1 MDNIRL
7 RMNKQTISV
16 KDDINKQL
24 TEYKSANS
32 IRLQKT
38 YIRIKL
44 KSVIAEHIG
53 INAKLL
59 LQRLGHDYEY
69 TTETLNEFR
78 CIDGLEK
85 LYVFNNI
92 LLDATN
98 AQESIPDKIKI
109 IMSTLFIGRTFEIA
123 NAYKEHNYL
132 LVFDE
137 ISDLIKVYEQLRLK
151 QDTDIDMYKSL
162 CESVNIIYRIIL
174 NILDLKETTSFKD
187 LFTEVRPEPLQFKF
201 MRYLNKFTSEF
212 RIKETSKNVLMMNI
226 CSFQNFVIGEMI
238 QPARNLYSSPTYCS
252 IITLSEVYLNL
263 MDKNKHEMVAGR
275 VLILYELIHFVEALE
290 NIKHSMKI
298 AISRMH
304 MNVKL
309 QLIQII
315 DENEELS
322 SIYDEVLVSRD
333 VPSSSPQLHEFK
345 VDFYYQILSKF
356 CTIVIANN
364 SIYRNITDRISNPV
378 QQFIDAFINLSDIIQ
393 NMNDRFNTLSNYAK
407 LKININIYKL
417 LTEYTYA
424 MEKTYLNDNS

>member
-1 MDNIRL
+1 
-7 RMNKQTISV
+7 MNKQTISV

-24 TEYKSANS
+24 VEYKSANS
-32 IRLQKT
+32 VRLQKT

-44 KSVIAEHIG
+44 KSVIAEHVG

-78 CIDGLEK
+78 CMDGLEK
-85 LYVFNNI
+85 LYIFNNI
-92 LLDATN
+92 LLDTTN

-109 IMSTLFIGRTFEIA
+109 LMSTLFIGRTFEIA

-132 LVFDE
+132 LVFNE

-162 CESVNIIYRIIL
+162 CESVNVIYKIIL

-187 LFTEVRPEPLQFKF
+187 LFTEVRPEPLRFRF
-201 MRYLNKFTSEF
+201 MEDLNKFTSEF
-212 RIKETSKNVLMMNI
+212 RIKEKSKNVLIMNI

-263 MDKNKHEMVAGR
+263 IDKNQHEMVAGR
-275 VLILYELIHFVEALE
+275 VLILYELIYFVKALE
-290 NIKHSMKI
+290 NIKHLMKI
-298 AISRMH
+298 AINRMNA
-304 MNVKL
+304 NVKI

-322 SIYDEVLVSRD
+322 SIYDEVLASRD
-333 VPSSSPQLHEFK
+333 VPSSTPQLHEFK
-345 VDFYYQILSKF
+345 IDFYYQILSKF
-356 CTIVIANN
+356 CMIIIANN
-364 SIYRNITDRISNPV
+364 NIYNDIADRISNPV
-378 QQFIDAFINLSDIIQ
+378 QQFIDTFTNLSNVIQ
-393 NMNDRFNTLSNYAK
+393 NMNNKFEILSNYAK

-417 LTEYTYA
+417 LTEYAYA
-424 MEKTYLNDNS
+424 MEKTYLNNS